1 MATIFRLMSC
11 SLKRVCPLC
20 YYGISINQSIGLC
33 SGTRLIITALG
44 NMVIEAQIM
53 TRTHSG
59 RTVLIP
65 RICQTLKN
73 TKLPFVMERPQFP
86 IKICY
91 AMTINKSQGQ
101 TLVFIWK
108 DPVFTHGQ
116 LYVAVSRVN
125 SKNGLKLLIEDEDGN
140 CTDTTRN
147 IVYPEVFSNM

>member
-1 MATIFRLMSC
+1 MLLRN
-11 SLKRVCPLC
+11 
-20 YYGISINQSIGLC
+20 INQSIGLC

-101 TLVFIWK
+101 TLVFI
-108 DPVFTHGQ
+108 
-116 LYVAVSRVN
+116 
-125 SKNGLKLLIEDEDGN
+125 
-140 CTDTTRN
+140 
-147 IVYPEVFSNM
+147 